1 MLSVDNNTGVIMK
14 LMELNKIK
22 RIKKN
27 NKGFTLLELILV
39 LGIGSLAF
47 MGFIQME
54 QKRQE
59 NLAAENAGGQL
70 SEVGQ
75 ALAQYINMN
84 NSALQTAVPLNTT
97 SAAIPLTV
105 MQSSTGTTTIGATA
119 VNNRL
124 LLPTTYVNRLGFPT
138 PNPVTYSIY
147 LRNNAGTITG
157 LVITNAGIVD
167 KTGATRYDWGGT
179 AMKKAGSNAGISF
192 GLATQ
197 LNGLNGVW
205 TLSNAEFTS
214 INTLGKL
221 GYRVAYQGTYD
232 STYLR
237 LDGMYPMNGNLNMGN
252 YNIKNATDIS
262 YTGWLYGNNGV
273 MNNLLTGTITNAG
286 NITTGSINGKQIL
299 TGTPPNFITA
309 STSAAAAATYAN
321 NYSAGASYAN
331 FDLFYVNCINCGL
344 SGDSAAN
351 LSNKFSPGAG
361 DVRIGAGGNTGT
373 LFVKDVILGGNGG
386 YVSDSRNAWLSDRLP
401 RYADRGITVMSNG
414 ESIAKPTVT
423 TSATASGYVCRW
435 TGQGNPPVAKIEVV
449 PAMQWVQGAVLGT
462 MQLSFAGSYL
472 TAANELVLNGSIY
485 QDQYS
490 LGAFQTYAQDYGSY
504 WTVFAGTPAY
514 NGGYS
519 GGTALVH
526 IYCDYGT

>member
-205 TLSNAEFTS
+205 TLSNAEFTN

-286 NITTGSINGKQIL
+286 NITTQSINGKTTIL
-299 TGTPPNFITA
+299 T
-309 STSAAAAATYAN
+309 AATAATYAGN
-321 NYSAGASYAN
+321 IGATYSYAN
-331 FDLFYVNCINCGL
+331 FDIFYANCINCGFP
-344 SGDSAAN
+344 GDVPANISSRFNAA
-351 LSNKFSPGAG
+351 AG
-361 DVRIGAGGNTGT
+361 DVRIGAGGNSGT

-386 YVSDSRNAWLSDRLP
+386 YVTDSRNAWLSDRLP
-401 RYADRGITVMSNG
+401 RYADRGIAILTDG
-414 ESIAKPTVT
+414 QTLAKPVVT
-423 TSATASGYVCRW
+423 TSPTATGYYCRW
-435 TGQGNPPVAKIEVV
+435 TGQGNPPVPKIEVV

-462 MQLSFAGSYL
+462 MQLSFAGSYMD
-472 TAANELVLNGSIY
+472 ASNQMILNGSIY

-490 LGAFQTYAQDYGSY
+490 LGAFQTYAQDFGTY
-504 WTVFAGTPAY
+504 WAVYARTPAY

-526 IYCDYGT
+526 IYCDYGS